1 MGEFLKVNGDYNIKT
16 PIGNRVTV
24 DTGPGV
30 GELRVTGNLIVEGDT
45 LTISAANLDVVDN
58 IITVNNGETGAGVTL
73 TYAGIRVDRGIAA
86 TGDSFLLYNENSD
99 AWIIAGGTEGSY
111 NFEES
116 RLVVNQILTEPTAA
130 NPNGDL
136 NLISTGAGVLSVLGT
151 TNYELNVTSDD
162 DIPNKKYVD
171 EAVQN
176 NPTYQI
182 LRGNTRVVAFDTS
195 DALDL
200 LTNFPP
206 SIGPYAS
213 QPVVD
218 LISIVVDN
226 DINAVFYKTYATI
239 QTLQYEDNEIL
250 AINVDD
256 NIVMT
261 TQGTGKL
268 ETNYALQLT
277 QRPTPPTY
285 VSSASLIYAADPDIG
300 TSGVYFVNDSAN
312 TYYQQGELI
321 SKNKAVL
328 FSMIF

>member
-1 MGEFLKVNGDYNIKT
+1 
-16 PIGNRVTV
+16 
-24 DTGPGV
+24 
-30 GELRVTGNLIVEGDT
+30 
-45 LTISAANLDVVDN
+45 
-58 IITVNNGETGAGVTL
+58 
-73 TYAGIRVDRGIAA
+73 
-86 TGDSFLLYNENSD
+86 
-99 AWIIAGGTEGSY
+99 
-111 NFEES
+111 
-116 RLVVNQILTEPTAA
+116 
-130 NPNGDL
+130 
-136 NLISTGAGVLSVLGT
+136 
-151 TNYELNVTSDD
+151 
-162 DIPNKKYVD
+162 
-171 EAVQN
+171 
-176 NPTYQI
+176 
-182 LRGNTRVVAFDTS
+182 
-195 DALDL
+195 
-200 LTNFPP
+200 
-206 SIGPYAS
+206 
-213 QPVVD
+213 VVD

-268 ETNYALQLT
+268 ATNYALQLT

>member
-16 PIGNRVTV
+16 SIGNRVTV

-45 LTISAANLDVVDN
+45 LTISAENLDVVDN

-73 TYAGIRVDRGIAA
+73 TYAGVRVDRGTAA
-86 TGDSFLLYNENSD
+86 SGDSFFLYNENSD
-99 AWIIAGGTEGSY
+99 AWMIAGGTEGSY
-111 NFEES
+111 DFEES
-116 RLVVNQILTEPTAA
+116 RLIVNQILTEPTVA

-151 TNYELNVTSDD
+151 TNYELNVTDDD

-195 DALDL
+195 DPLDL

-206 SIGPYAS
+206 AVGPYLA

-218 LISIVVDN
+218 LISVVVDG

-239 QTLQYEDNEIL
+239 QTLQYEDNEIA
-250 AINVDD
+250 AINLDD

-261 TQGTGKL
+261 TTGTGKL

-285 VSSASLIYAADPDIG
+285 VSSASLVYAADPDLG

>member
-1 MGEFLKVNGDYNIKT
+1 MGEFLRVNGDYNIKT
-16 PIGNRVTV
+16 STGNRVTV

-45 LTISAANLDVVDN
+45 LTISAENLDVVDN

-73 TYAGIRVDRGIAA
+73 THAGVRVDRGIAPS
-86 TGDSFLLYNENSD
+86 GDSFFLYNENSD
-99 AWIIAGGTEGSY
+99 AWMIAGGTEGSY
-111 NFEES
+111 DFEES
-116 RLVVNQILTEPTAA
+116 RLIVNQILTEPTVS

-151 TNYELNVTSDD
+151 TNYELNVTDDD

-195 DALDL
+195 DPLDL

-206 SIGPYAS
+206 AVGPYLA

-218 LISIVVDN
+218 LISVVVDG

-239 QTLQYEDNEIL
+239 QTLQYEDNEIA
-250 AINVDD
+250 AINLDD

-285 VSSASLIYAADPDIG
+285 VSSASLVYAADPDIG